1 MWVTPFCTLAV
12 PLFPFTLQENLMN
25 WPDIYSYFAFQVVNS
40 TRCLSCNTRNTSE
53 ATVMYEELDV
63 PADESSLRINV
74 EHLFNGAEI
83 VDYHCEDGCK
93 KYGYGEKRTTIKNIR
108 DTKFIILI
116 LKRAVISET
125 GIHLKDN
132 NVICTDP
139 SEIR

>member
-1 MWVTPFCTLAV
+1 
-12 PLFPFTLQENLMN
+12 
-25 WPDIYSYFAFQVVNS
+25 
-40 TRCLSCNTRNTSE
+40 
-53 ATVMYEELDV
+53 MYEELDV

-93 KYGYGEKRTTIKNIR
+93 KYGHGEKRTTIKNIK

-116 LKRAVISET
+116 LKRAIISET
-125 GIHLKDN
+125 GIQLNDN